1 MPRLLSLHVGPLRPT
16 VLPQLLDQRGS
27 RLLHSGVVRQSCG
40 KPRHSL
46 GQHLCTP
53 FSFKLDVLDG
63 LLNPRMASP
72 VVLLERIALVH
83 KVIVPGGE
91 PARRGGGEAGVVPLR
106 EGNRGQK
113 LTAIA
118 ELFPHTHKVKADLTG
133 DTGQNAHDLWI
144 VPKPLH
150 PNKVGDQIIFSLPD
164 VEDVGGA
171 HAIRALQPQGQAG
184 RGLTIHTGLGGFAVV
199 GHTPQLVK
207 PGCCRFKGIEA
218 LQGGAVF
225 GIVCP
230 GFQVRND
237 VKTPAAAGFLGWP
250 QDIFFDRIVWNDSS
264 PPGYKKAEKRVQ
276 MNTSLSYRSG
286 TFLFFWCSVL

>member
-1 MPRLLSLHVGPLRPT
+1 MPGLLSLHVSLLRPT

-91 PARRGGGEAGVVPLR
+91 PARRGGGEAGVVPLC

-113 LTAIA
+113 LAAIA

-144 VPKPLH
+144 VPKPLQ
-150 PNKVGDQIIFSLPD
+150 KEFVLGLI
-164 VEDVGGA
+164 EDALDEAEREAREIEEKENGGA
-171 HAIRALQPQGQAG
+171 G
-184 RGLTIHTGLGGFAVV
+184 
-199 GHTPQLVK
+199 
-207 PGCCRFKGIEA
+207 
-218 LQGGAVF
+218 
-225 GIVCP
+225 
-230 GFQVRND
+230 
-237 VKTPAAAGFLGWP
+237 
-250 QDIFFDRIVWNDSS
+250 
-264 PPGYKKAEKRVQ
+264 
-276 MNTSLSYRSG
+276 
-286 TFLFFWCSVL
+286 